1 MAGPAERRK
10 QLTSNSSA
18 GGIEGELWEAF
29 LAKCKA
35 DGLSNTDGARRM
47 IRIWVGMP
55 EPVTLGDTGSAGT
68 GSAGDVAP
76 G

>member
-10 QLTSNSSA
+10 QLTSNRSA
-18 GGIEGELWEAF
+18 GRIEGELWEAF

-35 DGLSNTDGARRM
+35 DGLSNTDGTRRM

-55 EPVTLGDTGSAGT
+55 EPVTLGDTGSAVGRL
-68 GSAGDVAP
+68 SR
-76 G
+76 